1 MRIICRALGS
11 EIIQCL
17 VCNNIVPHSAS
28 SILTYEQEE
37 QRLKLKAARVCETP
51 SETRSFVR
59 GTG

>member
-1 MRIICRALGS
+1 MRIICRPLES
-11 EIIQCL
+11 KTIQCL
-17 VCNNIVPHSAS
+17 VRNNIIPHSAS